1 MKGTCRKEI
10 DKLEDNQ
17 RQLKKPRLSVRRLA
31 AVGAEPDDSVLSIM
45 EALSQYTPKDVKR
58 AFNTYMSIHEKDTNQ
73 QNQMGNVVQSRCSR
87 LAGSLTGSMNSGYK
101 KNIGNN
107 NDDDEDDEE
116 TCSTIFD
123 INTLQISE
131 SNMIPSSSNKQ
142 HNTRNKIAPCCFSA
156 NKESSVDSA
165 SFWKSPM
172 SSNAPSGRA
181 SRALSEQLPKQQHI
195 RRPKCTSFKRAS
207 SFLFLS
213 PGGLPELDAREF
225 VVTDG
230 ILGTGQMSVV
240 RLGRYGNL
248 PVACKSKR
256 DFTNIAQYYAQANRE
271 MTFAARLSTCRYMNK
286 YLGWVVCRKSDV
298 EESSLMLPKSSPKQ
312 SPPKLYIVQKYISN
326 RDGRTYLNRRGRYM
340 FMSIL
345 ITETMLKPQEVLQAS
360 ICLFSALSDAHNLDI
375 GIVDLKLENFLID
388 SSGTGYL
395 TDFGSCIMFERGQKK
410 VIDLNKHDVSW
421 TKNVA
426 PPEMLNNNQFTKA
439 SDVFMATL
447 ILAEMMA
454 FEASHKDFQRTVL
467 RRHHK
472 NRHEVEFSSEYIH
485 ESYQM
490 FFPLLKAGLANS
502 SKKRPSAQA
511 MLDTLLQMRKK

>member
-1 MKGTCRKEI
+1 MSLSNAKKTKGTCRKEI
-10 DKLEDNQ
+10 DRLENNQ
-17 RQLKKPRLSVRRLA
+17 RQSKKPKLSVRRLA

-58 AFNTYMSIHEKDTNQ
+58 AFNTYMSIHGRDTNQ
-73 QNQMGNVVQSRCSR
+73 QDHLGSIAQSRCSR
-87 LAGSLTGSMNSGYK
+87 PVGSLTGSMNSGYK
-101 KNIGNN
+101 NNSDNN
-107 NDDDEDDEE
+107 NGNDEDDDEE

-123 INTLQISE
+123 VNTLQISE
-131 SNMIPSSSNKQ
+131 SNMIPSSSDKQ
-142 HNTRNKIAPCCFSA
+142 HNTRNKIIPYYYST

-165 SFWKSPM
+165 SFWKSPR

-225 VVTDG
+225 VVTDDV
-230 ILGTGQMSVV
+230 LGTGQMSVV

-298 EESSLMLPKSSPKQ
+298 EESSLMLSKSSPKQ
-312 SPPKLYIVQKYISN
+312 LPPKLYIVQKYISN
-326 RDGRTYLNRRGRYM
+326 RDGRTYLNRR
-340 FMSIL
+340 
-345 ITETMLKPQEVLQAS
+345 ETMLKPQEVLQAS

-395 TDFGSCIMFERGQKK
+395 TDFG
-410 VIDLNKHDVSW
+410 
-421 TKNVA
+421 
-426 PPEMLNNNQFTKA
+426 
-439 SDVFMATL
+439 
-447 ILAEMMA
+447 
-454 FEASHKDFQRTVL
+454 
-467 RRHHK
+467 
-472 NRHEVEFSSEYIH
+472 
-485 ESYQM
+485 
-490 FFPLLKAGLANS
+490 
-502 SKKRPSAQA
+502 
-511 MLDTLLQMRKK
+511 